1 MLAKQVYRLAPILE
15 KNVRLTPSV
24 AGVWKW
30 RPPFF
35 SLNKTEEKVGNIV
48 FEKIF
53 ITFHLERD
61 TRSYYL
67 NYILPLNLINLVTY
81 SAFFLNPAEDDSLD
95 IVLTT
100 MLTVIAYMYILAGEV
115 PKVRAR
121 LAILC
126 GMTPLKRNRCP
137 SPPVCRLHT

>member
-1 MLAKQVYRLAPILE
+1 MYSFAKVQRDHF
-15 KNVRLTPSV
+15 RLTPTV

-30 RPPFF
+30 RKPFF
-35 SLNKTEEKVGNIV
+35 SLNRTEEKVGSTV
-48 FEKIF
+48 YEKIF

-67 NYILPLNLINLVTY
+67 NYILPLNMINLVTY
-81 SAFFLNPAEDDSLD
+81 SALFLDPSQDDSLD

-115 PKVRAR
+115 PKVRASF
-121 LAILC
+121 
-126 GMTPLKRNRCP
+126 CP
-137 SPPVCRLHT
+137 MH